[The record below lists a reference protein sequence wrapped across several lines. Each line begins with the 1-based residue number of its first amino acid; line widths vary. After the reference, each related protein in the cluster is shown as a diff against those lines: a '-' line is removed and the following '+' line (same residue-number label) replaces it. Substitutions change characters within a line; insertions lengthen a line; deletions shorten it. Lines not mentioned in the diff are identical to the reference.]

1 MPEKQD
7 FQIPQELREFAEK
20 NVEQARV
27 AYGQLME
34 FMTQAVRAWST
45 APSTVMASGY
55 KVVQERAIQFA
66 KKNADAGFT
75 LASELA
81 KAKDLQD
88 ILRLQSNFAQTQMQS
103 YARQAQELEL
113 TLLDAGVP
121 CARVNNFKEVFD
133 HPQIIARGVVQEV
146 SHPRLGSMRTTRNP
160 VLLDHDGPGIERH
173 APMLGEHSCEVL
185 DELGF
190 SPDAIRDLLAAGVTR
205 VGAPAHEPT
214 SNARGGMIFESQ

>member
-103 YARQAQELEL
+103 YARQAQELGGLMAE
-113 TLLDAGVP
+113 AMP
-121 CARVNNFKEVFD
+121 
-133 HPQIIARGVVQEV
+133 
-146 SHPRLGSMRTTRNP
+146 
-160 VLLDHDGPGIERH
+160 
-173 APMLGEHSCEVL
+173 
-185 DELGF
+185 
-190 SPDAIRDLLAAGVTR
+190 
-205 VGAPAHEPT
+205 
-214 SNARGGMIFESQ
+214 SNKPKG

>member
-20 NVEQARV
+20 TSEQARV

-34 FMTQAVRAWST
+34 FMTQAVGAWST
-45 APSTVMASGY
+45 VPSTVMASGF

-66 KKNADAGFT
+66 KENADAGFT

-103 YARQAQELEL
+103 YARQAQELGGLMAE
-113 TLLDAGVP
+113 A
-121 CARVNNFKEVFD
+121 CAAASQKAER
-133 HPQIIARGVVQEV
+133 
-146 SHPRLGSMRTTRNP
+146 PRS
-160 VLLDHDGPGIERH
+160 
-173 APMLGEHSCEVL
+173 S
-185 DELGF
+185 
-190 SPDAIRDLLAAGVTR
+190 
-205 VGAPAHEPT
+205 
-214 SNARGGMIFESQ
+214 

>member
-1 MPEKQD
+1 MREKQD

-45 APSTVMASGY
+45 APSTELASGF

-66 KKNADAGFT
+66 KENADAGFA

-88 ILRLQSNFAQTQMQS
+88 ILRLQSNFAQ
-103 YARQAQELEL
+103 R
-113 TLLDAGVP
+113 DA
-121 CARVNNFKEVFD
+121 
-133 HPQIIARGVVQEV
+133 
-146 SHPRLGSMRTTRNP
+146 LGGRRRS
-160 VLLDHDGPGIERH
+160 
-173 APMLGEHSCEVL
+173 
-185 DELGF
+185 
-190 SPDAIRDLLAAGVTR
+190 LAASWRRPCV
-205 VGAPAHEPT
+205 AA
-214 SNARGGMIFESQ
+214 SQKAERPRS